1 MRKKRL
7 FALCIACLLGCQ
19 TLSAAAE
26 DQIDWEE
33 ESLVQILDESDVLEY
48 FFIGKSFW
56 ENEEEF
62 GGSREDASELILEFL
77 ENQGIDMEEIT
88 SEDLIE
94 AIDYAYEYGY
104 SSDILSISLDMMGED
119 SQSYRDTVLE
129 EFHRQ
134 AIDSQD
140 EDYLLLE
147 TGRFPEA
154 ALMYKNDW
162 YGDRTD
168 DERIELA
175 DAILEVLESVDVE
188 TDGYNGNTLAQALND
203 LYDQDA
209 GDSVLYLAFDILEE
223 QDLYISLVENILF
236 CLEESY

>member
-1 MRKKRL
+1 MRKKSL

-19 TLSAAAE
+19 MVSFAAE
-26 DQIDWEE
+26 NQVYMEE
-33 ESLVQILDESDVLEY
+33 EDLVQKLDESEVLAY
-48 FFIGKSFW
+48 LFIGESFW
-56 ENEEEF
+56 EDEEEL
-62 GGSREDASELILEFL
+62 GDIREEASELMLEFM
-77 ENQGIDMEEIT
+77 ENQGIETEEIT
-88 SEDLIE
+88 SEELIE
-94 AIDYAYEYGY
+94 VIDYAYEIGY
-104 SSDILSISLDMMGED
+104 SSDILSISLDMLGED
-119 SQSYRDTVLE
+119 SQSYRDAVLE

-134 AIDSQD
+134 ATDSQD

-147 TGRFPEA
+147 TGCFPEA

-175 DAILEVLESVDVE
+175 DSILEVLASADVE
-188 TDGYNGNTLAQALND
+188 TDEYNGNTLAQALND

-209 GDSVLYLAFDILEE
+209 GDSVLYLVFDILEE
-223 QDLYISLVENILF
+223 QELYISAVESILS

>member
-62 GGSREDASELILEFL
+62 GDSREDASELILEFL

-175 DAILEVLESVDVE
+175 DSILEVLASADVE
-188 TDGYNGNTLAQALND
+188 TDEYNGNTLAQALND

-209 GDSVLYLAFDILEE
+209 GDSVLYLVFDILEE
-223 QDLYISLVENILF
+223 QELYISAVESILS